1 MLAWTDQDPPL
12 EKILE
17 TVTLYWMTDTI
28 SRSFWHNRAMA
39 GAGDEPKMARISV
52 VSFPHPSSEFQETV
66 TLTI

>member
-1 MLAWTDQDPPL
+1 MQLRTLDADVEDRIGEKMLAWSDQDPPL

-39 GAGDEPKMARISV
+39 GADDEPKMARLW
-52 VSFPHPSSEFQETV
+52 EF
-66 TLTI
+66 